1 MERQRIT
8 AYLSVKNAAAA
19 IEFYRRVFGAAEK
32 LRLAEP
38 GGRIQHAEITIGG
51 AVLMLADESP
61 EMGFLSP
68 LSSGGA
74 RPPVFL
80 SLIVDDT
87 DRVYRCALEAGAIS
101 LRDPADQFYG
111 ERTAQIQD
119 PFGHVWALCT
129 PTEELSGTEI
139 QERFQNLSTG

>member
-1 MERQRIT
+1 
-8 AYLSVKNAAAA
+8 
-19 IEFYRRVFGAAEK
+19 
-32 LRLAEP
+32 
-38 GGRIQHAEITIGG
+38 
-51 AVLMLADESP
+51 MLADESP

-68 LSSGGA
+68 LSSESA

-87 DRVYRCALEAGAIS
+87 NRVYRRALEAGAIS
-101 LRDPADQFYG
+101 LREPADQFYG

-129 PTEELSGTEI
+129 PMEELSGAEI
-139 QERFQNLSTG
+139 RKRFQNLSKG